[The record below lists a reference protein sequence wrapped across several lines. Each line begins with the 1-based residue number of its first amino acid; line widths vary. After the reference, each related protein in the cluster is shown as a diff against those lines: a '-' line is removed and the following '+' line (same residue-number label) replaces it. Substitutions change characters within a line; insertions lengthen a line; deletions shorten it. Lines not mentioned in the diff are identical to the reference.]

1 MPPSIAYISLDAL
14 IFEVARLVAPLG
26 LLFLSF
32 ASFNNRFR
40 SALQARS
47 HTEIWKRR
55 LVSMNLHLHTT
66 HVRYSFGIIHSPVL
80 PCPFG

>member
-32 ASFNNRFR
+32 ASFNSRFR
-40 SALQARS
+40 SVLQARS
-47 HTEIWKRR
+47 HTD
-55 LVSMNLHLHTT
+55 L
-66 HVRYSFGIIHSPVL
+66 
-80 PCPFG
+80 